1 MCGDMRLCPLALCF
15 FQLNSYGIIEHT
27 LDIYQRLLYKGA
39 IALYVLQTY
48 FTSQY
53 IEYNII

>member
-1 MCGDMRLCPLALCF
+1 MTGPNDTDLPILLF
-15 FQLNSYGIIEHT
+15 
-27 LDIYQRLLYKGA
+27 LLYKGA

-53 IEYNII
+53 IE